1 MHFSFLLSGFSKN
14 SGRKSGFMKILFVI
28 SIKTSVTKYERFPLY
43 FLMELKLIIAAFN
56 HEFLDKELREEAAE
70 NFLRTPLQLKLIT
83 SASCQV
89 LEENDD
95 EGKKSFAYL
104 GESTRKSLM
113 MNS

>member
-1 MHFSFLLSGFSKN
+1 
-14 SGRKSGFMKILFVI
+14 
-28 SIKTSVTKYERFPLY
+28 
-43 FLMELKLIIAAFN
+43 MELELIIAASN
-56 HEFLDKELREEAAE
+56 HEFLDKKLRKEEAA
-70 NFLRTPLQLKLIT
+70 NFLRSPLQLELIT

-89 LEENDD
+89 LEENND

>member
-1 MHFSFLLSGFSKN
+1 
-14 SGRKSGFMKILFVI
+14 
-28 SIKTSVTKYERFPLY
+28 
-43 FLMELKLIIAAFN
+43 MELKLIIAAFN
-56 HEFLDKELREEAAE
+56 HKFLDKELREEAAE

>member
-1 MHFSFLLSGFSKN
+1 
-14 SGRKSGFMKILFVI
+14 
-28 SIKTSVTKYERFPLY
+28 
-43 FLMELKLIIAAFN
+43 MELELIIAASN
-56 HEFLDKELREEAAE
+56 HEFLDKELREEAA
-70 NFLRTPLQLKLIT
+70 NFLRSPFQLELIT

-95 EGKKSFAYL
+95 EGKKSFEYL

>member
-1 MHFSFLLSGFSKN
+1 
-14 SGRKSGFMKILFVI
+14 
-28 SIKTSVTKYERFPLY
+28 
-43 FLMELKLIIAAFN
+43 MELELIIAASN
-56 HEFLDKELREEAAE
+56 HEFLDKELREEAA
-70 NFLRTPLQLKLIT
+70 NFLRSPLQLELIT

-95 EGKKSFAYL
+95 GEKNSFAYL